1 MQQDLQEIIRC
12 IFDYIGED
20 RNREG
25 LLETPKRVVK
35 SWEHLYSGYKSD
47 PKEILGRVFT
57 EGACD

>member
-35 SWEHLYSGYKSD
+35 SW
-47 PKEILGRVFT
+47 
-57 EGACD
+57 